1 MPQAAD
7 NHGCC
12 FCPLS
17 PSNPRKRRL
26 SLHEKELDA
35 FLLLSRSFIEHPS
48 QSASDSSKF
57 SSGKMATHT
66 RKDDFCLEC
75 NWESFHLDGKS
86 SEGSSVAPASDC
98 CPDKEQNASSESHVD
113 NACCDTDN
121 CSITCPSVC
130 DGFVDCHDDEPC
142 SVSGCEEPECHDP
155 APICFDEHCFDPSQH
170 HEVPDHSL
178 DLFGLG
184 IPMASD
190 KNDFTLPLEQ
200 CQADHLPK
208 LTDHAATDINSHLC
222 AGPFFNPDSIA
233 LTPCHPPHNF
243 HHDPHSANLS
253 HITPPTQSML
263 PPSLPMQNDV
273 NPSDVFHMLGMCPDY
288 SNHFHVHQA
297 SNCPE
302 NLDGTAAPDSFTCLH
317 LDDDSL
323 NNILKN
329 PIYTGNTLPARG
341 PCRSNHRCR
350 THHSHAHHYSPYS
363 RHHSRSSFSSH
374 ILPSPGE
381 TPPPLDGG
389 ISSVITSPDF
399 TPADGEVHVCKWV
412 SNSRGVK
419 ATCGATFS
427 SPCALQEHL
436 VSRHMGPVNGAK
448 GTGYYCCWEGCSR
461 PGEPF
466 SQKSKLQGHFLTHSN
481 YKNFQCN
488 VCGKLFARQATLER
502 HERSHRGE
510 KPYKCTECGK
520 SFTDS
525 SELKTHSRTHTGEK
539 PFRCTY
545 PGCNFQTGDSS
556 NMSSHRL
563 THGERRHKCL
573 HPGCNKSFTRPDQLK
588 RHMRSTHKT
597 DIQIPTPLLDGLGS
611 PTDDPQF
618 TLPVQIPFSMA

>member
-1 MPQAAD
+1 MPQAGAFES
-7 NHGCC
+7 GCS

-17 PSNPRKRRL
+17 SSHQRPRRL
-26 SLHEKELDA
+26 SLVYA
-35 FLLLSRSFIEHPS
+35 FLLLSRSFIEHS
-48 QSASDSSKF
+48 SRSAYDSSLKNP
-57 SSGKMATHT
+57 GNMATHT

-75 NWESFHLDGKS
+75 HWESFHLDDKS
-86 SEGSSVAPASDC
+86 SEGSPVAPASDY
-98 CPDKEQNASSESHVD
+98 CPDKEQNASVSRVD
-113 NACCDTDN
+113 SACCDTDN

-130 DGFVDCHDDEPC
+130 DGFVDCHDDDDDHHDSC
-142 SVSGCEEPECHDP
+142 SASRCEEPHCHDP
-155 APICFDEHCFDPSQH
+155 APICFDEHCFDL
-170 HEVPDHSL
+170 DHSPHVT
-178 DLFGLG
+178 DHSVESLFGLG
-184 IPMASD
+184 IPMPSD

-200 CQADHLPK
+200 CQADQMSK
-208 LTDHAATDINSHLC
+208 AAEHAAADVNSHLC
-222 AGPFFNPDSIA
+222 AGAFFNPDSIA
-233 LTPCHPPHNF
+233 ITPCHPPHSY

-253 HITPPTQSML
+253 HIPPTQNML
-263 PPSLPMQNDV
+263 PSSLPMQNEG
-273 NPSDVFHMLGMCPDY
+273 NPSDAFHMLGMCPDY
-288 SNHFHVHQA
+288 SNHFHVHEA

-302 NLDGTAAPDSFTCLH
+302 ELDSGATSNSFTCLH
-317 LDDDSL
+317 LDEESINSL
-323 NNILKN
+323 MKN
-329 PIYTGNTLPARG
+329 PIYMSNNLPARG

-350 THHSHAHHYSPYS
+350 THHHAHAHHYSPYS
-363 RHHSRSSFSSH
+363 RHSRSSFSSQV
-374 ILPSPGE
+374 LPSPGE

-399 TPADGEVHVCKWV
+399 SPADGELHVCKWV
-412 SNSRGVK
+412 SSSHGVK
-419 ATCGATFS
+419 ASCGATFS

-436 VSRHMGPVNGAK
+436 VSQHMGPVNGAK
-448 GTGYYCCWEGCSR
+448 GTGYYCCWEGCCR

-481 YKNFQCN
+481 YKNFRCS

-539 PFRCTY
+539 PFKCTF
-545 PGCNFQTGDSS
+545 PGCTFQTGDSS

-563 THGERRHKCL
+563 THGERKHKCV

-597 DIQIPTPLLDGLGS
+597 ELQIPTPLFGS
-611 PTDDPQF
+611 ISSTDDQL
-618 TLPVQIPFSMA
+618 TLQASFGMA